1 MHLEWKEED
10 YIHVER
16 TKVRGRYLYGFE
28 VVLCLK
34 AQNVNHAVLMCGFV
48 DNFRVCQGGVPLP
61 AERETKCSIFEQSVG
76 SAMRDFKV

>member
-48 DNFRVCQGGVPLP
+48 DHLEFAKEVFPYLQNEKPNAVFLNNRLAQL
-61 AERETKCSIFEQSVG
+61 
-76 SAMRDFKV
+76 